1 MIIIKKIDLVAN
13 REDVEEI
20 LYATNHL
27 EMALIS
33 HLEQQINH
41 NFNTWTYNTSKFVN
55 MSFMKAENSMHKY
68 VVSIVDPG
76 VFSWTWIDYRKVHI

>member
-1 MIIIKKIDLVAN
+1 MIIIKKIDLAAN

-41 NFNTWTYNTSKFVN
+41 NFNTWTYNTSKFMN
-55 MSFMKAENSMHKY
+55 HIMHSKKSY
-68 VVSIVDPG
+68 GSVIYYMLNDNIG
-76 VFSWTWIDYRKVHI
+76 YMAKLCN